1 MKFPAVL
8 VRPAIGYV
16 LATLL
21 LLGVGLLSY
30 SRLTQLVA
38 DEAWV
43 DHTHEVLQQLA
54 RGQLLLQQA
63 ETGQRGYLLTAD
75 KTFLAPLQY
84 ARRELPA
91 NQLALAHLTS
101 NNPAQQRRLDTLR
114 TLTAQRLDYLARGL
128 FHFPRGL
135 FHFQHTRTV
144 DVALLRQGKGVMD
157 QAQAVLTRLTTA
169 EQRLLV
175 LRRARSRRSGQHT
188 LRLITARTVLA
199 LLLAGLASGLLH
211 RVRRARQ
218 RTRQELTAHL
228 RELEESRA
236 RFRQLLETIPN
247 MAWTAQPDGT
257 IDYYNQQWYDY
268 TGLSFTD
275 LGGINWQ
282 HHIHPDDFART
293 EAAWQHSLRTGEPLT
308 TLHNRWRRA
317 ADGEFRW
324 HLVRAVALRDAA
336 AGAIRLWVDTNTD
349 VHAQQLQQ
357 QQLERVNADL
367 DTFIYAASHD
377 LKTPIHNLEALLLAL
392 HEELGATSALAD
404 VAPLLAMMQ
413 GAADRLKGTIEH
425 LTDVAKLQH
434 LYELPTNEIALV
446 TLVEAVQADLHPL
459 LVATGGQLHLDVVA
473 CPTLAF
479 AEKNLRSIVYNL
491 LSNALKYRHPD
502 RVPEVWLRTYP
513 AAIDGSHSAVLEVQ
527 DNGLGLTLGPEQE
540 RKLFALFERLHDHV
554 EGSGMGLY
562 IVKKIVENA
571 GGRIEVESSLGQGT
585 LFRLHLPL
593 PRLVASSE
601 AKKALPLPTTLSLLT
616 SPN

>member
-54 RGQLLLQQA
+54 RRQLLLQQA

-75 KTFLAPLQY
+75 KAFLAPLQD
-84 ARRELPA
+84 ARQQLPA
-91 NQLALAHLTS
+91 NQLLLARLTS
-101 NNPAQQRRLDTLR
+101 DNPAQQRRLDTLR
-114 TLTAQRLDYLARGL
+114 ELTAQRLDYLVRGL
-128 FHFPRGL
+128 AY
-135 FHFQHTRTV
+135 FQHTRTV
-144 DVALLRQGKGVMD
+144 DVTLLRQGKGLMN
-157 QAQAVLTRLTTA
+157 QAQAVLRRLVTA
-169 EQRLLV
+169 EQHLLV
-175 LRRARSRRSGQHT
+175 VRRARSRLSVRHT
-188 LRLITARTVLA
+188 LRLIAARTVLA

-211 RVRRARQ
+211 RAWRARQ
-218 RTRQELTAHL
+218 RARQGMAAHL

-247 MAWTAQPDGT
+247 MAWTARPNGT

-268 TGLSFTD
+268 TGLSFAD

-282 HHIHPDDFART
+282 QHIHPDDFART
-293 EAAWQHSLRTGEPLT
+293 EAAWQHSLQTGEPLT

-324 HLVRAVALRDAA
+324 HLVRAVALRDEAT
-336 AGAIRLWVDTNTD
+336 GAIRLWVGTNTD
-349 VHAQQLQQ
+349 VHTQQLQQ

-392 HEELGATSALAD
+392 HEELGATPALAA

-413 GAADRLKGTIEH
+413 GAADRLKGTIGH
-425 LTDVAKLQH
+425 LTDVAKLQQ
-434 LYELPTNEIALV
+434 LYELPTAEIDLAALV
-446 TLVEAVQADLHPL
+446 EKVQADLHPL
-459 LVATGGQLHLDVVA
+459 LVAAGGQLHLDVAA

-502 RVPEVWLRTYP
+502 RAPEVWLRTYP
-513 AAIDGSHSAVLEVQ
+513 AALNGSRSAVLEVQ

-554 EGSGMGLY
+554 EGTGMGLY

-571 GGRIEVESSLGQGT
+571 GGRIEVESALGQGT

-593 PRLVASSE
+593 PRLAASSVAE
-601 AKKALPLPTTLSLLT
+601 TALPLPPTLSLLT